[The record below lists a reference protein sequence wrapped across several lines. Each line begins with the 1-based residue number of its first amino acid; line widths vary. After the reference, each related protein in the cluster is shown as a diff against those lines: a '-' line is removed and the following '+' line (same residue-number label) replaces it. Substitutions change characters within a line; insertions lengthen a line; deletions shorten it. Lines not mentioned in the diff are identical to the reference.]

1 MLLVSNVMW
10 GDGTLWEMI
19 RYDNRN
25 LCSFISI
32 MRFDMKVIFTTF
44 AVTLFYVFHLI
55 KLQTSFHQ
63 T

>member
-1 MLLVSNVMW
+1 MLLVSNVLW

-32 MRFDMKVIFTTF
+32 MRSDVNVIFTTF
-44 AVTLFYVFHLI
+44 AVTLFYVLS
-55 KLQTSFHQ
+55 KLE
-63 T
+63 